1 MLHRGTTSRIGPTR
15 TLTSPCSMRSGKF
28 VADLRASSGGVRDET
43 PGRGWA
49 GTQRHANI
57 SRAPSPLGGLGDN
70 WSNDPPED
78 EAAQNGKAAAPQLA
92 CGGWPS
98 GGFRFQPEKEE
109 RTAHPRAHRSA
120 GAADGDLPRAERG
133 AGAADGD
140 LPRAERGARAADGDL
155 RGAARH

>member
-1 MLHRGTTSRIGPTR
+1 MLHRGTPSRIGPPR

-49 GTQRHANI
+49 GTQRYANI

-78 EAAQNGKAAAPQLA
+78 EAAQKGKAAAPQ
-92 CGGWPS
+92 
-98 GGFRFQPEKEE
+98 
-109 RTAHPRAHRSA
+109 RAHGSSPISDKKKIELLTRELSEA
-120 GAADGDLPRAERG
+120 LEHQTATSRELSESLERETATSQVLG
-133 AGAADGD
+133 IISSS
-140 LPRAERGARAADGDL
+140 LFL
-155 RGAARH
+155 RWQLSSH